1 MDSMLKLFF
10 LPFRAIGA
18 VGLFLFKKN
27 ILARTTGA
35 RLATPSDYTDR
46 LSPRNTG
53 LLLDGDTLK
62 IPERESFQNVCVIA
76 RVGAGK
82 TSRYIIPNVIE
93 RAKYGCSI
101 VVNDPKG
108 EVYEATSGYMA
119 KHGFRL
125 IVIDPE
131 HPELSAG
138 FNPLTEAEN
147 DIELDQIAE
156 ILIKA
161 GKGGA
166 SSQGAGGGGGSG
178 DFWASGAVR
187 FVSVFLGCLRNAG
200 RDNPAFNTLGNL
212 YYLFQNFGDD
222 GTRLDGF
229 MAKYSIDPDNLSDK
243 RLWNEW
249 QGVLTGNKEG
259 VQSFVLN
266 AITALSPMRG
276 QNLASVTAESSF
288 ALSTI
293 RETKTIIYFVTPP
306 QHAEYYSFLT
316 SLFFRSVFNACMRTP
331 PPKETPARLSYYLT
345 NRPSNYLP
353 VYVLY
358 DEFGHSSI
366 PNFVSTANTIRG
378 YRVSLS
384 IVLQSIAQLSARYG
398 RDYAQSIQ
406 GGFGTQIAYAGSD
419 PETASFF
426 ERIIG
431 RTRVYQY
438 QDPTAG
444 SGHSATSHIEQYRE
458 QNLMN
463 ANEIRTMRD
472 DEVLIVS
479 GNKDAIKI
487 SSKAYWQVWRMKRA
501 TSLPPT
507 PREQGRRRELEDVNL
522 D

>member
-1 MDSMLKLFF
+1 MESLLKIFF
-10 LPFRAIGA
+10 LPFRALGLLA
-18 VGLFLFKKN
+18 VFLFKKE
-27 ILARTTGA
+27 ILGRTEGA
-35 RLATPSDYTDR
+35 RLAGKRDYSDR
-46 LSPRNTG
+46 LNARNTG
-53 LLLDGDTLK
+53 LLLDGDSLK
-62 IPERESFQNVCVIA
+62 LSEKESFQNVCVIA

-93 RAKYGCSI
+93 RGSSRTPCSV

-108 EVYEATSGYMA
+108 EVYEATSGYM
-119 KHGFRL
+119 KSHGFRV

-131 HPELSAG
+131 HPDRSHT
-138 FNPLTEAEN
+138 FNPLTEARD

-161 GKGGA
+161 GKGGG
-166 SSQGAGGGGGSG
+166 SSQGGSSSG

-187 FVSVFLGCLRNAG
+187 FVSVFLGCLKNAG
-200 RDNPAFNTLGNL
+200 RDNPKYNTLANL
-212 YYLFQNFGDD
+212 YYLFQNFGED
-222 GTRLDGF
+222 GSKLDSF
-229 MAKYSIDPDNLSDK
+229 MARYSVNPDDPKDT

-266 AITALSPMRG
+266 GITALSAMR
-276 QNLASVTAESSF
+276 QANIAKITNESSF
-288 ALSTI
+288 ALDTF
-293 RETKTIIYFVTPP
+293 REQKTIIYFITPP
-306 QHAEYYSFLT
+306 QHQEYYSFLT
-316 SLFFRSVFNACMRTP
+316 SLFFRSVFNACMRRQP
-331 PPKETPARLSYYLT
+331 HQVSAGKP
-345 NRPSNYLP
+345 YLP

-358 DEFGHSSI
+358 DEFGHSTI

-384 IVLQSIAQLSARYG
+384 IVLQSIAQLNARYG

-406 GGFGTQIAYAGSD
+406 GGFNTAIAYAGSD

-438 QDPTAG
+438 QDPTHPTAQ
-444 SGHSATSHIEQYRE
+444 SHMEHYSER
-458 QNLMN
+458 NLLN
-463 ANEIRTMRD
+463 SNEIRTMKD

-479 GNKDAIKI
+479 GNQDPIKI
-487 SSKAYWQVWRMKRA
+487 PSRAYFEVSRMKRA
-501 TSLPPT
+501 TDT
-507 PREQGRRRELEDVNL
+507 GRYPVVPVEAGRVGDGVYVPL
-522 D
+522 

>member
-1 MDSMLKLFF
+1 MESLLKIFF
-10 LPFRAIGA
+10 LPLRALGLLA
-18 VGLFLFKKN
+18 VFLFKKQ
-27 ILARTTGA
+27 ILGRTEGA
-35 RLATPSDYTDR
+35 RLAGKREYSDR
-46 LSPRNTG
+46 LNARNTG
-53 LLLDGDTLK
+53 LLLDGDSLK
-62 IPERESFQNVCVIA
+62 LSEKESFQNVCVIA

-93 RAKYGCSI
+93 RGNSKTPCSV

-108 EVYEATSGYMA
+108 EVYEATSGYM
-119 KHGFRL
+119 KSHGFRV

-131 HPELSAG
+131 HPDRSHT
-138 FNPLTEAEN
+138 FNPLTEARD

-161 GKGGA
+161 GKGGGN
-166 SSQGAGGGGGSG
+166 SQGGASSG

-187 FVSVFLGCLRNAG
+187 FVSVFLGCLKNAG
-200 RDNPAFNTLGNL
+200 RDNPKYNTLANL
-212 YYLFQNFGDD
+212 YYLFQNFGED
-222 GTRLDGF
+222 GSKLDGF
-229 MAKYSIDPDNLSDK
+229 MARYSIDPDDTNDK

-266 AITALSPMRG
+266 GITALSAMR
-276 QNLASVTAESSF
+276 QANIAKITNESSF
-288 ALSTI
+288 ALDTF
-293 RETKTIIYFVTPP
+293 REQKTIIYFITPP
-306 QHAEYYSFLT
+306 QHQEYYSFLT
-316 SLFFRSVFNACMRTP
+316 SLFFRSVFNACMRRQP
-331 PPKETPARLSYYLT
+331 HQVSAGKP
-345 NRPSNYLP
+345 YLP

-358 DEFGHSSI
+358 DEFGHSTI

-378 YRVSLS
+378 YKVSLS
-384 IVLQSIAQLSARYG
+384 IVLQSIAQLNARYG

-438 QDPTAG
+438 QDPTHPTAQ
-444 SGHSATSHIEQYRE
+444 SHMENYRE
-458 QNLMN
+458 QNLLN
-463 ANEIRTMRD
+463 SNEIRTMKD

-479 GNKDAIKI
+479 GNQDPIKI
-487 SSKAYWQVWRMKRA
+487 PSRAYFEVSKLKRA
-501 TSLPPT
+501 TDTARYPSVPV
-507 PREQGRRRELEDVNL
+507 EAGRAGDGVYVPLG
-522 D
+522 

>member
-1 MDSMLKLFF
+1 MEQLLKVFF
-10 LPFRAIGA
+10 LPFRAL
-18 VGLFLFKKN
+18 GLFVAFLLKKQ
-27 ILARTTGA
+27 ILSRTEGA
-35 RLATPSDYTDR
+35 RLAGKRDYSDR
-46 LSPRNTG
+46 LNARNTG
-53 LLLDGDTLK
+53 LLLDGDSLK
-62 IPERESFQNVCVIA
+62 LSEKESFQNVCVIA

-93 RAKYGCSI
+93 RGNSKIPCSV

-108 EVYEATSGYMA
+108 EVYEATSGYM
-119 KHGFRL
+119 KSHGFRV

-131 HPELSAG
+131 HPDRSHT
-138 FNPLTEAEN
+138 FNPLTEARD

-161 GKGGA
+161 GKGGGN
-166 SSQGAGGGGGSG
+166 SQGGSSSG

-200 RDNPAFNTLGNL
+200 RDNPAFNTLANL
-212 YYLFQNFGDD
+212 YYLFQNFGED
-222 GTRLDGF
+222 GSKLDGF
-229 MAKYSIDPDNLSDK
+229 MARYSVNPDDPKDT

-266 AITALSPMRG
+266 GITALSAMR
-276 QNLASVTAESSF
+276 QANIAKITNESSF
-288 ALSTI
+288 ALDSLRT
-293 RETKTIIYFVTPP
+293 EKTVIYLVVPA
-306 QHAEYYSFLT
+306 QHQEFYSFLT
-316 SLFFRSVFNACMRTP
+316 SLFFRSVFNALMRRM
-331 PPKETPARLSYYLT
+331 PPKDKHTT
-345 NRPSNYLP
+345 YLP
-353 VYVLY
+353 CYIFF
-358 DEFGHSSI
+358 DEFGHSTI

-378 YRVSLS
+378 YKTSLS

-444 SGHSATSHIEQYRE
+444 NGHSATSHMENYRE

-463 ANEIRTMRD
+463 ASDVRTMKTE
-472 DEVLIVS
+472 EVLIVS
-479 GNKDAIKI
+479 GNQQPVLVG
-487 SSKAYWQVWRMKRA
+487 SRAYFEVSRMKRA
-501 TSLPPT
+501 TDTARYPVVPV
-507 PREQGRRRELEDVNL
+507 EAGRAVDGVYVPLG
-522 D
+522 

>member
-1 MDSMLKLFF
+1 MEQLLKVFF
-10 LPFRAIGA
+10 LPFRAL
-18 VGLFLFKKN
+18 GLFVAFLLKKQ
-27 ILARTTGA
+27 ILSRTEGA
-35 RLATPSDYTDR
+35 RLAGKRDYSDR
-46 LSPRNTG
+46 LNARNTG
-53 LLLDGDTLK
+53 LLLDGDSLK
-62 IPERESFQNVCVIA
+62 LSEKESFQNVCVIA

-93 RAKYGCSI
+93 RGNSKTPCSV

-108 EVYEATSGYMA
+108 EVYEATSGYM
-119 KHGFRL
+119 KSHGFRV

-131 HPELSAG
+131 HPDRSHT
-138 FNPLTEAEN
+138 FNPLTEARD

-161 GKGGA
+161 GKGGGN
-166 SSQGAGGGGGSG
+166 SQGGASSG

-187 FVSVFLGCLRNAG
+187 FVSVFLGCLKNAG
-200 RDNPAFNTLGNL
+200 RDNPKYNTLANL
-212 YYLFQNFGDD
+212 YYLFQNFGED
-222 GTRLDGF
+222 GSHLDGF
-229 MAKYSIDPDNLSDK
+229 MARYSVNPDDPKDT

-266 AITALSPMRG
+266 GITALSAMR
-276 QNLASVTAESSF
+276 QVNIAKITNESSF
-288 ALSTI
+288 ALDTF
-293 RETKTIIYFVTPP
+293 REQKTIIYFITPP
-306 QHAEYYSFLT
+306 QHQEYYSFLT
-316 SLFFRSVFNACMRTP
+316 SLFFRSVFNACMRGKDTQTQTQTEGQ
-331 PPKETPARLSYYLT
+331 KT
-345 NRPSNYLP
+345 NKISLP
-353 VYVLY
+353 VYILY
-358 DEFGHSSI
+358 DEFGHSTI

-406 GGFGTQIAYAGSD
+406 GGFNTAIAYAGSD

-444 SGHSATSHIEQYRE
+444 NGHSATSHMENYRE

-463 ANEIRTMRD
+463 SNEIRTMKD

-479 GNKDAIKI
+479 GNQDPIKI
-487 SSKAYWQVWRMKRA
+487 PSRAYFQVGRMKRA
-501 TSLPPT
+501 TDTARYPAVPV
-507 PREQGRRRELEDVNL
+507 EAGRAGDGVYVPLG
-522 D
+522 